1 MIGRNILKENKQ
13 ALIVIINNV
22 LKQNFKVEDIDIQD
36 GRVKKET
43 LKEKQREADVF
54 VSIEKNKINV
64 EINRKENITDTMNQ
78 KNMTYLAD
86 LIKNFGEEM
95 ICQINLNTFDAFGQ
109 EEKIYKSQIKN
120 EKGEVRIKNFII
132 YDVTLPLFKNI
143 CYTDS
148 ELKEDFLKLMKMF
161 SCDSK
166 KEIEKMIKGNHL
178 LEEVYGMQ
186 KKLNSDEFILEHF
199 PDELYHEL
207 EKKEF
212 LEKGREE
219 GKIETTLELAKKM
232 LKEGASLDFITKVT
246 KLSKEKLEDCI
257 KK

>member
-1 MIGRNILKENKQ
+1 
-13 ALIVIINNV
+13 
-22 LKQNFKVEDIDIQD
+22 
-36 GRVKKET
+36 
-43 LKEKQREADVF
+43 
-54 VSIEKNKINV
+54 
-64 EINRKENITDTMNQ
+64 MNQ

-86 LIKNFGEEM
+86 LIKNEV
-95 ICQINLNTFDAFGQ
+95 
-109 EEKIYKSQIKN
+109 
-120 EKGEVRIKNFII
+120 GEVKIKNFII
-132 YDVTLPLFKNI
+132 YDVTLPLFEDI
-143 CYTDS
+143 YYTDS
-148 ELKEDFLKLMKMF
+148 EVEEDFLKLMKMF

-219 GKIETTLELAKKM
+219 GKIETTLEFAKKM
-232 LKEGASLDFITKVT
+232 LKEGASVDFTMKVNG
-246 KLSKEKLEDCI
+246 LSREKLEDCI